1 MRHDFSQDG
10 PGGPVRSPGVGA
22 TPAGSTS
29 RRRFLR
35 TCALGAAGGA
45 LIRTRS
51 RALEPIARTGS
62 AIRLSCAAYSFRT
75 YLDLKRGS
83 MKLEE
88 FIDFCAQCGLEG
100 TELTSYYFPRTDT
113 RYLHSLKARAF
124 TQGLS
129 VSGTAVGNNFALPPG
144 PAREKQL
151 KHVRNWIDHAAEFG
165 APVIRIFGG
174 ATPKGQTD
182 AQAQAWVVEN
192 IEACADK
199 CEERGVFLAIEN
211 HGGFSSRIAKLLDV
225 TKQVKMPWF
234 GINLDS
240 GNFHEDDPYDAIR
253 QAAPYAVNVQL
264 KVSLRVAGKREPAD
278 FARIFGILREAN
290 YRGWV
295 ALEYEEKEDPK
306 SAVPRYIEQLQQA
319 RQA

>member
-1 MRHDFSQDG
+1 MNG
-10 PGGPVRSPGVGA
+10 TV
-22 TPAGSTS
+22 S
-29 RRRFLR
+29 RRDMLRRATAAAGAGTATAFL
-35 TCALGAAGGA
+35 GAGGA
-45 LIRTRS
+45 LLPTRCG
-51 RALEPIARTGS
+51 AMEPVARSGS
-62 AIRLSCAAYSFRT
+62 AVRLSCAAYSFRQV
-75 YLDLKRGS
+75 LDPEKGS

-100 TELTSYYFPRTDT
+100 TELTSYYFPSTDLQ
-113 RYLHSLKARAF
+113 YLHSLKARAF

-151 KHVRNWIDHAAEFG
+151 AHVHSWIDHAAEFG

-174 ATPKGQTD
+174 ATPKGETD
-182 AQAQAWVVEN
+182 AQAQAWVVESV
-192 IEACADK
+192 EACAAK

-211 HGGFSSRIAKLLDV
+211 HGGFSSRIARLLDV
-225 TKQVKMPWF
+225 AKQVRMPWF
-234 GINLDS
+234 GINLDT
-240 GNFHEDDPYDAIR
+240 GNFHDDDPYDAIR
-253 QAAPYAVNVQL
+253 QAAPYALNVQI
-264 KVSLRVAGKREPAD
+264 KVSLRVAGKRQPAD

-306 SAVPRYIEQLQQA
+306 SAVPRYIGQLQQA